1 MVRARFLTRG
11 PGVFAINTP
20 LPGAAV
26 RRALGSAPALDSL
39 PGPGQGLANRPD
51 RLAAQRFEQA
61 QAQAQVQTQG
71 QAQAQALAV
80 TATPLSLARRASR
93 EFWRRL
99 SLTYALGT
107 VGVQAE
113 QATTRLT
120 FAPGGGGGFVAE
132 GQTQTVAGT
141 RFPLLTS
148 FGYQLDLWPR
158 RLYVRYAG
166 LGVFGQYGQGDL
178 GSRTVGLGFDLNLR
192 PRHRPLLLRLGFDYV
207 NLNLGRETGTFQNP
221 DRDLRLD
228 GQRLKGDALAVAVQ
242 VRTRTWAPRL
252 GLGLEL
258 DHRTQLFVD
267 ATYLLDPRTTA
278 GLSLREVS
286 GFFLSRSEAATSLA
300 KAGSAAT
307 LQVRDAPAQFQPQSL
322 PWQPQRLLQIGLVQR
337 LR

>member
-1 MVRARFLTRG
+1 V
-11 PGVFAINTP
+11 PP

-26 RRALGSAPALDSL
+26 RLALGSAPALDSVPNL
-39 PGPGQGLANRPD
+39 GPGQGLASRPN

-61 QAQAQVQTQG
+61 QAQAQA
-71 QAQAQALAV
+71 QAQTQALAV
-80 TATPLSLARRASR
+80 VAPLSLARRASR

-120 FAPGGGGGFVAE
+120 FAPSGGGGGFVAQ

-192 PRHRPLLLRLGFDYV
+192 PRQRPLLLRLGFDYV

-221 DRDLRLD
+221 DRNLRLN
-228 GQRLKGDALAVAVQ
+228 GQRLKGEALAVAVQ
-242 VRTRTWAPRL
+242 ARTRAWAPRL

-258 DHRTQLFVD
+258 NHRTQLFVD

-300 KAGSAAT
+300 EAGSAAT
-307 LQVRDAPAQFQPQSL
+307 LQVRDAPAQSQSLLQSL
-322 PWQPQRLLQIGLVQR
+322 PWQPQRLLLQVGLVQR